1 MAVYLLTHPPP
12 HFHSPTSLSSVS
24 CVLFGSF
31 NMTDGC
37 LFIKKSL
44 RFKAI
49 SFFNYSPQAIL
60 AHNPTLPVALI

>member
-37 LFIKKSL
+37 LFIKNPCALRPFLSL
-44 RFKAI
+44 I
-49 SFFNYSPQAIL
+49 IL
-60 AHNPTLPVALI
+60 PKPF